1 MPGVILSV
9 KKHGCLIENKN
20 IVKTFCN
27 CKPSSKNTEPHQNFT
42 GSHKKSV
49 EALDE
54 LQGPQN
60 IRKKKKI
67 KKKLW

>member
-1 MPGVILSV
+1 MPGVILCV

-20 IVKTFCN
+20 VVKTFYI
-27 CKPSSKNTEPHQNFT
+27 CKPSWKNTDPHQNFT

-54 LQGPQN
+54 LQDPQN
-60 IRKKKKI
+60 IK
-67 KKKLW
+67 W